1 MGVIDALSFNNDVFR
16 GYITWSGL
24 LLIKLLLMAFLTG
37 LQRFRKGVSREL
49 GENET

>member
-1 MGVIDALSFNNDVFR
+1 MAVINALDFNNEVFR

-37 LQRFRKGVSREL
+37 IQRFRKGVS
-49 GENET
+49 